1 MCSYIVARWVV
12 FCFEKLFSV
21 SKMYFIFLLLVH
33 LRVVA
38 TVLYVFFTFE
48 LRVTEM
54 LLSGILLVIVIEEK
68 MI

>member
-1 MCSYIVARWVV
+1 
-12 FCFEKLFSV
+12 
-21 SKMYFIFLLLVH
+21 MYFIFLLLVH